1 MTAIAVGSCRGVPG
15 EMRGLRRGC
24 ERRGWLVR
32 WLVIGSDGGRRA
44 MLDVDIDE
52 RWKDGSFEEGR
63 EKWLAR
69 LERRLLDFERV
80 V

>member
-1 MTAIAVGSCRGVPG
+1 
-15 EMRGLRRGC
+15 MR
-24 ERRGWLVR
+24 WLVR
-32 WLVIGSDGGRRA
+32 GSDGGRRA

-52 RWKDGSFEEGR
+52 RWRDGSLEEGR

>member
-1 MTAIAVGSCRGVPG
+1 
-15 EMRGLRRGC
+15 
-24 ERRGWLVR
+24 
-32 WLVIGSDGGRRA
+32 

-52 RWKDGSFEEGR
+52 RWREGSVDEGR

-69 LERRLLDFERV
+69 LERRLLGLERV